1 MFCYGISTP
10 CIIVGISWEYH
21 GSILGNDDF
30 TMTNDDIMRIS
41 SGKRDPGH
49 PIPEVSGCKHSWE
62 NQLENGK
69 LNYNWGK

>member
-1 MFCYGISTP
+1 MGNIYIYMIT
-10 CIIVGISWEYH
+10 IYQYH